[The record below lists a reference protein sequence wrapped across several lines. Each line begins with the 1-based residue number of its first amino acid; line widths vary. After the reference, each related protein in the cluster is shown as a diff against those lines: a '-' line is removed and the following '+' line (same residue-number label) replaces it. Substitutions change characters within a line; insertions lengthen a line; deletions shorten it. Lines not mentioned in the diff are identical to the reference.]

1 MGRLP
6 SHIFVVRHGNRLDAA
21 DKQWHLTSPTP
32 YDPPLTYGG
41 FLQARQAGNQ
51 IGSILE
57 QAKVDAE
64 VTGNGAAL
72 SGKRRRF
79 RVVIHSSPFLR
90 CVQTSVGISSGLAQ
104 TAPDSIYQPCD
115 VVVPRRAPVGRQSP
129 HKSALLRLDTF
140 LGEWLSPEYF
150 EMITPPPGPALMMGG
165 AKAELLRREDYSIYA
180 GAAVPGASRP
190 ASKGA
195 LWSSPVSSPSQRP
208 ASPAPD
214 QGGGGGSL
222 FSSSA
227 MAAAL
232 SSASQEQK
240 KGYAP
245 PRPLHAI
252 SSNGK
257 IPDGFVAHA
266 RDSCVVVDY
275 QWDSMRPPLDFG
287 HGGTLGEEW
296 TSMHHRFRSGL
307 KRMLNWYATTDYPD
321 ELLCAPAS
329 NENDHSCSDSGYG
342 EEEEEEV
349 ETVVVIVSHGAGC
362 NALIGAVTHQ
372 PVLMD
377 VGVAS
382 ITLAARKPEADYAGA
397 LALASG
403 RQGGGGG
410 ASVPPQAAVDD
421 LYEIRLSASTEHL
434 RSNSGASVA
443 ARPAS
448 PKNTWSPPG
457 RRGRTPASA
466 PAPASTSAST
476 SASASASAS
485 TLASTLAGPPAVGG
499 PVQSPFALLEPLS
512 SVGSRSTSANPS
524 VGHFSRRDSGS
535 SRRSPRMAPPP
546 TGTGYGFPSGNEGG
560 SYAVGRGGVSSSGLW
575 APARSAL
582 RLIDDVDEEAV
593 DDYDSMLPD
602 FDNKRFRPISEENIK
617 PSQGAKPSEPF
628 PDLPP
633 AMELPASP
641 KGPIFAAPIKLNTD
655 LAFGAPV
662 EEMPL
667 SHLGGLWNLAMPP
680 SEADRLRDLSQTK
693 RRWTVNERAR

>member
-41 FLQARQAGNQ
+41 FLQARQVGNQ

-64 VTGNGAAL
+64 VTNNGAAL

-79 RVVIHSSPFLR
+79 RIVIHSSPFLR

-104 TAPDSIYQPCD
+104 TAPESIYQPSD
-115 VVVPRRAPVGRQSP
+115 VIVPRKAPVGQQSP

-165 AKAELLRREDYSIYA
+165 AKAELLRREDYSIYTD
-180 GAAVPGASRP
+180 VPITNSSNRP
-190 ASKGA
+190 TSKGA
-195 LWSSPVSSPSQRP
+195 LWSSPVMSPSQQQP
-208 ASPAPD
+208 ASPALD
-214 QGGGGGSL
+214 HGNMFG
-222 FSSSA
+222 SSA

-240 KGYAP
+240 KGYVP

-275 QWDSMRPPLDFG
+275 QWDSMRAPLDFG
-287 HGGTLGEEW
+287 DGGKLGEEW
-296 TSMHHRFRSGL
+296 TSMHHRFRAGL
-307 KRMLNWYATTDYPD
+307 KRMINWYATTDSPD
-321 ELLCAPAS
+321 ELLCGS
-329 NENDHSCSDSGYG
+329 VNSENDHSCSDSGYG

-349 ETVVVIVSHGAGC
+349 ETVVIIVSHGAGC
-362 NALIGAVTHQ
+362 NALIGAITHQ

-377 VGVAS
+377 VGIAS
-382 ITLAARKPEADYAGA
+382 ITIAARKQDADYAKA
-397 LALASG
+397 LALASR
-403 RQGGGGG
+403 RQGS

-434 RSNSGASVA
+434 RSNSGASITA
-443 ARPAS
+443 KPAS
-448 PKNTWSPPG
+448 PKITWSPSS
-457 RRGRTPASA
+457 RRGRASA
-466 PAPASTSAST
+466 
-476 SASASASAS
+476 
-485 TLASTLAGPPAVGG
+485 LASPPAMGG
-499 PVQSPFALLEPLS
+499 PVQSPFTFLEPLS
-512 SVGSRSTSANPS
+512 SVGSRSTSANAS
-524 VGHFSRRDSGS
+524 VGNFSRRDSGS
-535 SRRSPRMAPPP
+535 SRRSPRIAPPA
-546 TGTGYGFPSGNEGG
+546 GLSFGLPSSNEGT
-560 SYAVGRGGVSSSGLW
+560 SYSVGRGSVSSPGLW

-617 PSQGAKPSEPF
+617 PSRDAISSEPF
-628 PDLPP
+628 P
-633 AMELPASP
+633 ELPSAAQLPTSP
-641 KGPIFAAPIKLNTD
+641 KGPVFAAPIKLNTD
-655 LAFGAPV
+655 LAFGEPV

-667 SHLGGLWNLAMPP
+667 SQLGGLWNLAMPP
-680 SEADRLRDLSQTK
+680 SEADRFRDLSQSK
-693 RRWTVNERAR
+693 RRWTVNERA